1 MEILKSMSGLE
12 LGVYGALLLA
22 ALVVI
27 FWLIYRD
34 KP

>member
-1 MEILKSMSGLE
+1 MEILKSMSWLE
-12 LGVYGALLLA
+12 IAVYGALLLA

>member
-1 MEILKSMSGLE
+1 MEILKSMSWLE
-12 LGVYGALLLA
+12 IGVYGALLLA